1 MLQAKGRRRPD
12 CDADDQQG
20 SDEHHFLEDCSVC
33 DVMVMGEAPLLLF
46 DCLLCVWCAARSE
59 GLFSNSGD
67 STYKQ
72 VNRSDPPSLLLKRDS
87 IVRVR
92 IIASST
98 SDVLATRQSR
108 QVSSG
113 GKAIC
118 VEASRDADTPLRRQ

>member
-72 VNRSDPPSLLLKRDS
+72 VNRSDPPSLLLKRD
-87 IVRVR
+87 
-92 IIASST
+92 T
-98 SDVLATRQSR
+98 HHR
-108 QVSSG
+108 QVMSLRQDSQDRSASSG